1 MRWHDPSTAP
11 TLDSGEAHV
20 WLIRDAEPL
29 PTWVCDTDCLSES
42 ERTRAANIRHPLA
55 HAQFVRGRIVLRSAL
70 AHWLKRAPAEIA
82 IRLTADGKPVI
93 EDTGV
98 HFNMSHT
105 AGFALFGIGPR
116 PLGVDVETADP
127 KRDCDGLMRRYFL
140 PAEQEQ
146 YFRLPPTRHS
156 EAFLRGWTCKEAL
169 LKAIGSGVRD
179 LQNCR
184 VNINP
189 DEPPAVFE
197 SPGTDSWR
205 LQAGELEPGVAWAVA
220 EEAML

>member
-1 MRWHDPSTAP
+1 MLWHSPSTTP
-11 TLDSGEAHV
+11 LPDSGGAV
-20 WLIRDAEPL
+20 IWLIRDAEAL
-29 PTWVCDTDCLSES
+29 PTWVCGIDCLSEY
-42 ERTRAANIRHPLA
+42 EQARAANIRHPLA
-55 HAQFVRGRIVLRSAL
+55 HAQFLRGRVILRSAL
-70 AHWLKRAPAEIA
+70 ANWVNRTPAEIV
-82 IRLTADGKPVI
+82 IRLTTDGKPVL
-93 EDTGV
+93 DRAGV

-116 PLGVDVETADP
+116 PLGVDIETADP

-146 YFRLPPTRHS
+146 YFRLPPTRRP

-184 VNINP
+184 VNLNP
-189 DEPPAVFE
+189 DEAPAVFE
-197 SPGTDSWR
+197 SPGTGSWI
-205 LQAGELEPGVAWAVA
+205 LEAGEVKPGVAWAVA
-220 EEAML
+220 EER